1 MLSIDISSVT
11 NRTGSDC
18 YANITVTIQ
27 VSYNDI
33 IINVVVT
40 LYAGSGRTRENKTTS
55 SSIL

>member
-1 MLSIDISSVT
+1 MLSIDTSNAT

-40 LYAGSGRTRENKTTS
+40 LYAGSGRTRENTTS